1 MYQRHFEDI
10 IRYFNEHHPRRA
22 DPRAP
27 GLLFANRRSLRR
39 RPLLRGPGFQLP
51 WNGSCSI
58 VPFGEDTSAAH
69 HYRRLND
76 GLSPE
81 DLETLDAL
89 CQPVH
94 GLFEVRRLL
103 PKKHRVVLRDLCA
116 IMPRMKSPN
125 AARWPDSTK
134 TACSR
139 RVWSMRDDQW
149 HFMRAFVMFPDETR
163 GFLKKQ
169 MKRMRKAGIEG
180 FSPVFHG
187 LAESMDEVP
196 ALRARR
202 SHEILHRRR
211 GRIPPC
217 RLAI

>member
-10 IRYFNEHHPRRA
+10 IRYFNEHHPDELTRA
-22 DPRAP
+22 RQDFFSQTGEVYDDDPFYEDRVSNF
-27 GLLFANRRSLRR
+27 LEWFVFDR
-39 RPLLRGPGFQLP
+39 
-51 WNGSCSI
+51 
-58 VPFGEDTSAAH
+58 PFGEDTSAAH

-103 PKKHRVVLRDLCA
+103 PKKHRVVLRDLRDHA
-116 IMPRMKSPN
+116 TYEITERRTLAGLNKN
-125 AARWPDSTK
+125 GLFEARL
-134 TACSR
+134 
-139 RVWSMRDDQW
+139 VMRDDQW

-169 MKRMRKAGIEG
+169 MKRMRKAGIED
-180 FSPVFHG
+180 FRPYFMDLQKVWMKCQRYAHVDPMKFYTD
-187 LAESMDEVP
+187 DEV
-196 ALRARR
+196 
-202 SHEILHRRR
+202 EFLHA
-211 GRIPPC
+211 G
-217 RLAI
+217 